1 MRKFVLGLTLLLGS
15 LSAGAQHVYQPGH
28 NHGSYS
34 YRGHVS
40 TQHRGFH
47 HGHHRG
53 HHGWV
58 VPALIGGAV
67 VYAVT
72 RPDPV
77 IVQQPPVIVQQ
88 PPIIVQPNTVV
99 IDGVAYTKQTMI
111 INGVQQEVLVRN

>member
-1 MRKFVLGLTLLLGS
+1 MRKLVLGFALLFGS

-40 TQHRGFH
+40 TQHHGFYHGHRH
-47 HGHHRG
+47 HGHN
-53 HHGWV
+53 GWI

-72 RPDPV
+72 RPPV
-77 IVQQPPVIVQQ
+77 IIQQPPV
-88 PPIIVQPNTVV
+88 VV
-99 IDGVAYTKQTMI
+99 ESSTPVVYIDGVAYTKQIMI
-111 INGVQQEVLVRN
+111 IDGVQREVLVKVGS